1 MHLLVVFNATVGM
14 MLRVAMMH
22 TTTPL
27 TFFAVMTVLC
37 LFAFTM
43 MMNPPTLLTLVG
55 FLHHIGIGSIVG
67 DCLTT
72 TSLLLGLVSCS

>member
-1 MHLLVVFNATVGM
+1 M
-14 MLRVAMMH
+14 
-22 TTTPL
+22 
-27 TFFAVMTVLC
+27 AVLG

-67 DCLTT
+67 DCLATF
-72 TSLLLGLVSCS
+72 SLVSCS

>member
-1 MHLLVVFNATVGM
+1 MHRLVVFNATVGM

-27 TFFAVMTVLC
+27 TFFAVVAVLG
-37 LFAFTM
+37 LFAFTV
-43 MMNPPTLLTLVG
+43 MMNPPTLFALVG

-67 DCLTT
+67 DCLATF
-72 TSLLLGLVSCS
+72 SLVSCS

>member
-27 TFFAVMTVLC
+27 ALLTVVAVLTFLALTVHVV
-37 LFAFTM
+37 
-43 MMNPPTLLTLVG
+43 NPPTLFALVG

-67 DCLTT
+67 DRLAA
-72 TSLLLGLVSCS
+72 